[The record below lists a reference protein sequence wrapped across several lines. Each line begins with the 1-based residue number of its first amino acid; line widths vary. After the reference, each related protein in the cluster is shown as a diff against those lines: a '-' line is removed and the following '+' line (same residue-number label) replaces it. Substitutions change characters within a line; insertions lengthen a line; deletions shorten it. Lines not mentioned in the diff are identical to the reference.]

1 MACSTHQLHN
11 RPHSQIL
18 LQSVP
23 AAALIDS
30 GAVISAVSFKMFQTL
45 PNQGHGPFDPDVPLV
60 GAGNNPLIVEG
71 KYFLD
76 ITLEPSS
83 GQEHKVIGWPFVV
96 IHHLESEVILGNDF
110 LVEVGAN
117 INMASGEVYFGVC
130 QRTESPPQAP
140 LPLAAITRQIVCQ
153 PNGIIGTV
161 SQRVVLRPEV
171 PTKVLI
177 KLRSPASLTFQPGAL
192 VASSTTGEINAPIDN
207 LDAIH
212 AVRQKEEVLTC
223 LRNTTPI
230 DIFLDCG
237 DRVSGLIFQIIQENE
252 IRPVQEVLPVSILV
266 EKDEPLN
273 LASKPLMRSLST
285 HKRQYLIQNV
295 DLTKVDMPFRRMYR
309 DFVLTNHDVFS
320 ESKYDVG
327 RAKRFRH
334 KVDLKTQVP
343 QFRAQF
349 RLAPAHQTF
358 LAKTVEDLLKA
369 NAVVPCRS
377 PYNAPVF
384 AVPKSSGQG
393 LRLVQDLRQLNEASW
408 EDRFSIL
415 DTRSCLN
422 KMGSNKPTVFSTLDL
437 SSGFW
442 QLGLTRESQKA
453 TAFTLPF
460 QSRQY
465 MWAVCP
471 MGLRGSPSSFSRLMG
486 EVMGNIEGVTTYIDD
501 ALVATPCHKSHMMAL
516 EKVGVRLRQ
525 YNLKLNPG
533 KCVIGRREVTF
544 LGHNVCATGISPAI
558 DKIQAIKTIPPPSS
572 ITQLYQVIGLFN
584 FFRGLLPQFA
594 KRMAPLH
601 RLTRKDSPWTKGPL
615 PREAL
620 FAFQSMKESLCKG
633 PVLRYPDFNRPFV
646 LFVDAAGGASL
657 SQTDKGGIG
666 ALLAQTDSK
675 GHFAPVAY
683 FSRALKG
690 AERKYSAFELE
701 YLALTDSLKYFQEYI
716 SGKKTI
722 CYTDHKP
729 LQDASRS
736 AASKT
741 SQRLTELT
749 QQFDIEIRYRAGKE
763 NGAADALSR
772 NPRPNAVS
780 IIDPKLL
787 PAPPKSCP
795 NLPDLQAKDS
805 FISLVKAAKQ
815 GRGKAP
821 TEDAH
826 SLWLLAKNVA
836 PMVFTADN
844 MWWIAGSKN
853 LSDTKV
859 RLLAPKTKVQE
870 ILTAAHASPL
880 AGHWARDRTL
890 HHILQGWWWPTM
902 AQDTSDF
909 ISKCEECQRAKGSMA
924 KNMHTLNPWPTPK
937 RFNERVHVDLVG
949 PLLSAVGSGRYIL
962 AAVDS
967 FTRWTM
973 LQVIPCKTAQATRDA
988 FFRGWICVWS
998 APEILVSDNGKEFEN
1013 SLWQEL
1019 AKAIGSRVHYIA
1031 PYHPASNGMVE
1042 RFNEELKSYMS
1053 ALVRSDTRD
1062 WENLVPTLMLA
1073 KNCSWNRHIQMSPFQ
1088 ALTATF
1094 PNVPWSGKKLIDGQ
1108 QANQHPTLKDIFQ
1121 MRKNLVESDQEA
1133 KEAFKKYH
1141 DSKHKKDVSYGNGD
1155 SVLVHH
1161 AVVPENVNKKFMRP
1175 WKGPAMVV
1183 SHLGNGVY
1191 EVQESH
1197 RPDGTLSRVHRD
1209 RLKPFKGSG
1218 KKVQERATLQNQTER
1233 PKERQVV
1240 HNTAMYLWAEAA
1252 QGQNQ
1257 TGAEVPEVM
1266 PVIPVPPEVMP
1277 VIPVPPEVMPAV
1289 TADARTAD
1297 ADAGRANEVAEATS
1311 ASPADS
1317 NSSEEFVTPTVL
1329 GDNLQPRIAASASDT
1344 PVSAFPNRQEA
1355 GRGAVAAHP
1364 AHIISKGV
1372 TNLLTRFTA
1381 VNPDTPST
1389 SFSDIRNTQPTQT
1402 KHPTPPTRNQPQRV
1416 AKRSG
1421 QFDRSGKFHKQ

>member
-1 MACSTHQLHN
+1 MMESSNHQLHN

-60 GAGNNPLIVEG
+60 GAGNNPLLVEG
-71 KYFLD
+71 KYFMD
-76 ITLEPSS
+76 ITLEPGSS
-83 GQEHKVIGWPFVV
+83 QEHKVIGWPFVV

-130 QRTESPPQAP
+130 QKTESAQQAQI
-140 LPLAAITRQIVCQ
+140 ASITKHV
-153 PNGIIGTV
+153 PSGISGTV

-171 PTKVLI
+171 PTKVMI
-177 KLRSPASLTFQPGAL
+177 KLKSPASLTFQPGAL
-192 VASSTTGEINAPIDN
+192 VASSATREINAPVDN

-212 AVRQKEEVLTC
+212 VVRQKEEVLTC

-230 DIFLDCG
+230 DIFLEQG
-237 DRVSGLIFQIIQENE
+237 DRVSGLVFQVIQENE
-252 IRPVQEVLPVSILV
+252 IRPIEEVLPISILV

-273 LASKPLMRSLST
+273 LASKPLMRLLSSS
-285 HKRQYLIQNV
+285 KRQYLIENV
-295 DLTKVDMPFRRMYR
+295 DLSGVDLPFRRMYK
-309 DFVLTNHDVFS
+309 DFVLSNYDTFS

-327 RAKRFRH
+327 RAKRFMHRI
-334 KVDLKTQVP
+334 DLKTQVP

-358 LAKTVEDLLKA
+358 LAKTVDDLLRA

-384 AVPKSSGQG
+384 AVPKPSGQG

-442 QLGLTRESQKA
+442 QLGLTKESQRA

-465 MWAVCP
+465 MWTVAP
-471 MGLRGSPSSFSRLMG
+471 MGLCGSPSSFSRLMG
-486 EVMGNIEGVTTYIDD
+486 EVLGNIRGVTTYIDD
-501 ALVATPCHKSHMMAL
+501 CLVATPCHTSHIVAL
-516 EKVGVRLRQ
+516 EEVAVRLRR
-525 YNLKLNPG
+525 YNLKLNPA
-533 KCVIGRREVTF
+533 KCVIGRRQVTF
-544 LGHNVCATGISPAI
+544 LGHNVSATGISPAI
-558 DKIQAIKTIPPPSS
+558 DKIQAIKAIPPPGS

-601 RLTRKDSPWTKGPL
+601 RLTRKDSPWKKGPL

-633 PVLRYPDFNRPFV
+633 PVLRYPDFDRPFA

-666 ALLAQTDSK
+666 ALLAQLDSK
-675 GHFAPVAY
+675 DQIAPVAY

-690 AERKYSAFELE
+690 SERRYSAFELE

-716 SGKKTI
+716 SGQKTI
-722 CYTDHKP
+722 CYTDHRP
-729 LQDASRS
+729 LKDASKS

-741 SQRLTELT
+741 SQRLTELV
-749 QQFDIEIRYRAGKE
+749 QQFDIEIRYRAGKD

-787 PAPPKSCP
+787 PSPPKSCP
-795 NLPDLQAKDS
+795 NLPELQARDT
-805 FISLVKAAKQ
+805 FIKLVLNAKN
-815 GRGKAP
+815 GKEKAP
-821 TEDAH
+821 TKDTN
-826 SLWLLAKNVA
+826 SLWVLAKNIA
-836 PMVFTADN
+836 PMVFKADN
-844 MWWIAGSKN
+844 MWWLAGSKN
-853 LSDTKV
+853 WSDTKV
-859 RLLAPKTKVQE
+859 RLLAPKQKVQD

-880 AGHWARDRTL
+880 GGHWARDRTL
-890 HHILQGWWWPTM
+890 QHILQGWWWPTM
-902 AQDTSDF
+902 AQDTSEF
-909 ISKCEECQRAKGSMA
+909 ISNCEECQRAKGSMTA
-924 KNMHTLNPWPTPK
+924 NMHKLNPWPTPK

-949 PLLSAVGSGRYIL
+949 PLLSAVGTGRYIL

-988 FFRGWICVWS
+988 FFKGWICLWA
-998 APEILVSDNGKEFEN
+998 APEVLVTDNGREFDN
-1013 SLWQEL
+1013 ALWQGL
-1019 AKAIGSRVHYIA
+1019 AQAMGSRVHYTS
-1031 PYHPASNGMVE
+1031 PYHPSSNGMVE
-1042 RFNEELKSYMS
+1042 RFNQELKAYMS

-1094 PNVPWSGKKLIDGQ
+1094 PNVPWAGPKMIDGQ
-1108 QANQHPTLKDIFQ
+1108 QANQHPTLKEVFQ
-1121 MRKNLVESDQEA
+1121 MRKNLIEADQEG
-1133 KEAFKKYH
+1133 KEAFKRYH
-1141 DSKHKKDVSYGNGD
+1141 DSKHKKDDTYKQGD

-1161 AVVPENVNKKFMRP
+1161 SHVPENVNRKFMRP

-1183 SHLGNGVY
+1183 KHLDKGVY
-1191 EVQESH
+1191 EVQETH

-1209 RLKPFKGSG
+1209 RLKPFRSSEGKSQTGSTIQG
-1218 KKVQERATLQNQTER
+1218 NPVLPET
-1233 PKERQVV
+1233 RQVI
-1240 HNTAMYLWAEAA
+1240 HNTAMYLWAESA
-1252 QGQNQ
+1252 QGQENPSKDKEKQ
-1257 TGAEVPEVM
+1257 IPQKEKRPALLPEVQ
-1266 PVIPVPPEVMP
+1266 VDASQAFSHSQEERIEV
-1277 VIPVPPEVMPAV
+1277 
-1289 TADARTAD
+1289 RQ
-1297 ADAGRANEVAEATS
+1297 ANEAAT

-1317 NSSEEFVTPTVL
+1317 NSSEEFVTPIVQ
-1329 GDNLQPRIAASASDT
+1329 GDNLQPRTEASDT
-1344 PVSAFPNRQEA
+1344 PLSAFPHRQQA
-1355 GRGAVAAHP
+1355 GRDVASAHP
-1364 AHIISKGV
+1364 THIISRGV
-1372 TNLLTRFTA
+1372 TNLLNRFAA
-1381 VNPDTPST
+1381 VNQNTPST
-1389 SFSDIRNTQPTQT
+1389 SSPVEQVVETQVSQS
-1402 KHPTPPTRNQPQRV
+1402 KQPTPPTRNQPQRS

-1421 QFDRSGKFHKQ
+1421 KFDSSGKFHNHI